1 MSNHL
6 IFANIVTNVELN
18 FVANDNNYTK
28 DFILYGFDIQV

>member
-18 FVANDNNYTK
+18 FVANDNLQKIHTM
-28 DFILYGFDIQV
+28 FFDIQM

>member
-18 FVANDNNYTK
+18 FVANDNVQKISY
-28 DFILYGFDIQV
+28 YVFDIQV